1 MKLNEL
7 MKVVPN
13 EQKVTIYDDNGT
25 SYAGNEKI
33 GEIRWEAVAPV
44 VDAKVNCIITG
55 DTGDTIAVEVHQS

>member
-25 SYAGNEKI
+25 MYTETEKI
-33 GEIRWEAVAPV
+33 GEVRWEAVAPV
-44 VDAKVNCIITG
+44 VDAKVNCIITS
-55 DTGDTIAVEVHQS
+55 DAENTIAVEVHQS